1 MKTEA
6 GEEGSSEGQG
16 GIKYEESG
24 CLIHP
29 ERNKYTPKWD
39 VLVLSALLFVCCWT
53 PYEVTLMQEE
63 VTESEQWRPLKRL
76 NVLVDS
82 VFICDMCLQFFL
94 VYPQRTQRGTIWIFD
109 RKKIA
114 VHYLRGWFLIDFA
127 SVMPFDRLGAMMM
140 SDDADSLDRSKFG
153 DQRKPIFCR
162 WFPPET

>member
-1 MKTEA
+1 MQKYVNLVKSFLTSVYLQTLA
-6 GEEGSSEGQG
+6 STQPRTSTRKLRKLFKFHNFSS
-16 GIKYEESG
+16 
-24 CLIHP
+24 
-29 ERNKYTPKWD
+29 
-39 VLVLSALLFVCCWT
+39 
-53 PYEVTLMQEE
+53 
-63 VTESEQWRPLKRL
+63 
-76 NVLVDS
+76 
-82 VFICDMCLQFFL
+82 LQRFNFTDWSPPPR
-94 VYPQRTQRGTIWIFD
+94 YPHRTQRGTTWIFD